1 MTIGEVLDYLY
12 GYEVREANANNRARC
27 IMAAFIGED
36 PQKIWPLFTD
46 TREEPQISETPQEA
60 LKRFASL
67 MGAV

>member
-12 GYEVREANANNRARC
+12 GYELREANANNRARC

-36 PQKIWPLFTD
+36 PQSIWPLFTD
-46 TREEPQISETPQEA
+46 INLSPKDESPQEA

-67 MGAV
+67 MGAI

>member
-1 MTIGEVLDYLY
+1 MTTGEVLDWLY

-46 TREEPQISETPQEA
+46 NKSEEINETPQEA

-67 MGAV
+67 MGAA

>member
-1 MTIGEVLDYLY
+1 LHYWTRCFLY

-46 TREEPQISETPQEA
+46 DKIIEIDETPQEA

-67 MGAV
+67 MGAA